1 MRLFIGGIEREA
13 TVMEAPRGTYCSMKG
28 YSDVCFP
35 LLLAVCS
42 PMTDEEK
49 ECGDTLVIPMFEAS
63 NGFEI
68 KWANTLR
75 NEVSVGDIQGLCME
89 LLLKMYSKSS
99 LSSLL
104 MDVVAALKH
113 HGVYFTIPARVMA
126 DAIIRGE
133 YSLEFGK
140 VKVKGVID
148 D

>member
-1 MRLFIGGIEREA
+1 MKLFIGGIERE
-13 TVMEAPRGTYCSMKG
+13 TKVMEAPRGTYCSMKG

-49 ECGDTLVIPMFEAS
+49 ECGDTLVVPMFEAS
-63 NGFEI
+63 NGFEME
-68 KWANTLR
+68 WANTLR
-75 NEVSVGDIQGLCME
+75 NEMSVGDIQGLCME
-89 LLLKMYSKSS
+89 LLEMYPEKS

-113 HGVYFTIPARVMA
+113 HGVYFTIPAQVMA

-133 YSLEFGK
+133 YSVELGK

>member
-13 TVMEAPRGTYCSMKG
+13 KVMEVPRGTYCSMKG

-49 ECGDTLVIPMFEAS
+49 ECGDTLVVPMFEAS

-68 KWANTLR
+68 EWANTLR
-75 NEVSVGDIQGLCME
+75 NEVSVGDIRGLCMD
-89 LLLKMYSKSS
+89 LQGMYPKES

-104 MDVVAALKH
+104 VDVVAALKH

-133 YSLEFGK
+133 YSLEFGR